1 MNGIFLVALGGAIG
15 ASLRYGAGL
24 AAVRLISG
32 DWPWGTF
39 FVNVTGSLAMGIL
52 FGWLA
57 LKAGEGGEQMRL
69 LIGTGLLGGF
79 TTFSA
84 FSLEAAN
91 MMRAGELG
99 QAAGYVVVS
108 VGLGIGALF
117 LGLVLAQKVLS

>member
-1 MNGIFLVALGGAIG
+1 MNGVFLVALGGALG

-24 AAVRLISG
+24 AAARMFSG
-32 DWPWGTF
+32 DWPYGTF
-39 FVNVTGSLAMGIL
+39 FVNVTGSLAMGVL

-57 LKAGEGGEQMRL
+57 LKAGEGSDQMRL

-91 MMRAGELG
+91 ILRAGDMG
-99 QAAGYVVVS
+99 QAAGYILLS
-108 VGLGIGALF
+108 IGFAIGALF
-117 LGLVLAQKVLS
+117 LGLVLAQKVFS